1 MKIKKTPA
9 KKLAQPVVTKQ
20 TENRGAFTLEVLS
33 ILETSAF
40 NKECVPG
47 PDFESP
53 PAVKTLI
60 QALTECPESEIPKLI
75 EEVPEWNWPRGDIFL
90 WVAVLN
96 RFDDILDTLC
106 KTHDMKKPQP
116 KPFSETDQRLTLAIL
131 YFSRLLL
138 ENCTNRNLYASYEQL
153 NDLLHSSDLDI
164 LESCLRLLLR
174 PAQRH
179 SSQRNTKSIFTVS
192 QDRLLALTHSW
203 GTREHGLEM
212 IQLMDEGA
220 QIPEKLSGL
229 HFQFFR
235 TATYNKPTTATITPA
250 GAAAPAS
257 SSSAASGSATTS
269 TQGPTTISA
278 TSLSSPS
285 KQRRS
290 SQSGSTSTPA
300 TTSCIPGSATEG
312 LVVIQAADINNMGA
326 SDHEILSHYVKEY
339 SIPEEHQF
347 SLLSRIRVA
356 TAMRN
361 PQRRRKLLMIRIL
374 GIAVMSHVLPETV
387 VIDKFFAFEPEII
400 QSLADLIHPDHKV
413 PFDLQ
418 TAALFALDG
427 LAHLRNKQADV
438 YTAVN
443 ASASHGI
450 LLYMLRKTVSGLD
463 SDTVIYPQE
472 FVDAIVAF
480 IGYIIS
486 GQTGGNMVIAAGLV
500 PVLLKLLAN
509 KRASQ
514 VKNVTKSIH
523 LLDSLIYGY
532 SSAFTSFCTS
542 DGLNILVARIKDET
556 EYALGI
562 VKDFD
567 TSQSPD
573 KSSSASKDNETS
585 PVPFERTAL
594 LKSMFKFVHHM
605 MQSPGTQEG
614 LRNLIETTLPS
625 TLKKIMESPAALGA
639 AIYAHAINTMA
650 SFIHNEP
657 TSLAIL
663 QEANIPQTLLASL
676 SKEIPISPEVVMSV
690 PGAFGAICLNSAGL
704 TMFKEKFDLKKL
716 FDIFTSIP
724 HVRAFQDN
732 DGASNLG
739 LSVDELVR
747 HQPSLKPTVLSA
759 VITMLD
765 QVFKMCQDITFADDL
780 ALSTLQK
787 ERSKSVPALGEV
799 TEESAAKVPKKD
811 GVVPPLIEAAAKFC
825 ESYFQNAA
833 IAKDFLKSGGID
845 CLMKFYS
852 LHTLPYDLANTSA
865 FFTLSHLIKLLA
877 ETTPS
882 TSIIA
887 VVEEV
892 QKQLD
897 VIEPLLESV
906 NPESNLLKF
915 IDISN
920 STEEDIALGN
930 RYLHALVSLNALSGL
945 LSDMYLTPAFSHGRN
960 QASVLAAFVAAKGD
974 KALNGLGK
982 LHRMCIWETIAL
994 KRSLQQDWNDPNPK
1008 AKRSSNV
1015 ALIPGTVEEHFEEPA
1030 VEAKELTEKAAPK
1043 MDMFSP
1049 IAINTKYFKFVLTQ
1063 TPHYITPLYQG
1074 ITKMLFHRRD
1084 VDSAQRAGAFKIADS
1099 LSRVLQSHISWKR
1112 SADAAVADR
1121 FTYFTAMLP
1130 LLPLLMLDDRSPPTL
1145 QTIVVVSFVRVEG
1158 LQTLFATLDS
1168 IWSAVA
1174 SEPTAPEAQKMYGAI
1189 ELILSVLQTIVSSKL
1204 LHDSSHT
1211 SLLLPKD
1218 DKNKKG
1224 DLFEPHEFLV
1234 VTRLAVLPKA
1244 KKLWMDP
1251 NVRSCPAGV
1260 VRLLINILIIILRG
1274 EGESKPE
1281 APPLPSVMMGGGVTP
1296 HLFGARPMG
1305 PDPRR
1310 VATLVDMGFP
1320 RSAAEIALT
1329 RCGNQTAQAAEYLL
1343 THQDIVAA
1351 AMYDQ
1356 ARDATSRTAPTA
1368 PASTES
1374 TTTVPST
1381 GGQPGSSAGE
1391 STSAQTSANPAAEA
1405 NTGEDDEESMLQR
1418 ALEMS
1423 VDSGAASTSA
1433 DVSMSEPAG
1442 SSSPKSL
1449 DQTLTPEAHKN
1460 RQEQLEDIRQGVRN
1474 TLVDRSLELLPL
1486 IDGII
1491 FSIRDIF
1498 VFLSKEKDNTV
1509 LEGLVDVTVTTG
1521 QKHDAADSE
1530 HSQETG
1536 ELFGTHLRLLAL
1548 LFAEANIQAAM
1559 ETHARKLLPQLMS
1572 TLSKASSSTGSQ
1584 KKESNWLSPL
1594 LLMVEGFVSL
1604 SDELKSVPDEAA
1616 GDGKSKTTQEDQAMT
1631 EQLVAESDLGT
1642 LLKHCISL
1650 LKQEDLSKD
1659 VVISVFRILVRLTR
1673 HHSLAVE
1680 FLEAQGLSLMFST
1693 LKTESIGVQGQQSY
1707 IIMVMRHIIEDTVVL
1722 QATMEREIVRWFS
1735 QPSRPRVGDMVS
1747 YLRHNSFL
1755 GLRDLEAFISGT
1767 LKVCSVAKYDQAHR
1781 AVQLTLTKL
1790 MDPPKNDDIVD
1801 KAKGDTDS
1809 AVTPATGVKDNDADK
1824 DKEKVQE
1831 LKVDETAASSSAAP
1845 LTAAVAEVT
1854 KKYSSEVSEAVMYF
1868 LVNELLNCRTTAI
1881 PEQPATST
1889 GAAAETIIAVSGSAP
1904 ETAGNSSKN
1913 STSTTPEVALDP
1925 AFVHRCF
1932 LLQCLNE
1939 LVASYPCC
1947 KVDLMNYS
1955 RKKRDPLNTASKP
1968 RTNWLGYLLN
1978 DLVPY
1983 RGTASQLSN
1992 TEIRKQ
1998 SIESNFASSV
2008 LVAMCLNSDED
2019 EEKKPFSEAVQV
2031 RRFIVDG
2038 ITRAFKDAMS
2048 STEPIELK
2056 YGKFLALS
2064 ELSFKLL
2071 GSSSPGVPLKPNND
2085 VSMNVVK
2092 VMLEKNFITTLTNVV
2107 ADIDLNYP
2115 HAKVMVTALLR
2126 PLESLTRL
2134 SLKMSRASDSSAPKP
2149 RRRSTPLS
2157 AGGSGAGSGD
2167 DAPDLYRNSSLGMF
2181 DGTNIESE
2189 EDGET
2194 GDSSGDEE
2202 MFEGEEFDEDD
2213 ASDASDLSEEDMS
2226 DEDEDED
2233 DGEEDAIRNPFHD
2246 DEDDHDGSDDE
2257 DHDED
2262 DDMDDD
2268 NEDDIDAE
2276 IQEAIDRDEEEDE
2289 DLVMEW
2295 GTDRH
2300 HPVMLGEDEIDEVIE
2315 DDDDIEDHDHADH
2328 DHFDDDDDLAH
2339 PHHHQHHHHHHSG
2352 DEGTEEDEGDEDD
2365 EDASDDDEDD
2375 LEDDDDMADHE
2386 GIEEDEF
2393 EAHRHQGRN
2402 APWDMTSTFVI
2413 NEPQLRPLFEPAGR
2427 RGRLS
2432 AQDRAFL
2439 WDEPGVDSGRFSYLH
2454 DHALAALAGGSRNS
2468 HAQGTDDVTTHP
2480 LLAQPASA
2488 TAAGNPDNHR
2498 PRGAGPRVI
2507 SDWQSF
2513 EELLQGNAQQVIG
2526 SLLNGGAIRAGHG
2539 GAFRVEVNNDHSTTL
2554 IPIERPGGHHHHH
2567 HHHHHGHQHSF
2578 HGPNGDTITATISIG
2593 GNPTDVVAAGQKSDM
2608 FAVVNDFVPF
2618 TTPQRWSQEC
2628 RMMYGATVQTK
2639 ASRIQNHLIN
2649 ALIPLAKREA
2659 QLRQERDAKE
2669 QEQRRKADA
2678 ERKKAAE
2685 EKRKADEEAQRI
2697 KKEEQEKARAAEEQ
2711 AEAKREAARQ
2721 AEVAAARLA
2730 RGETGE
2736 PESLSGAEGSSSTSA
2751 TAEPAATV
2759 TPARKLVTI
2768 DGELVDITDSDIDA
2782 EFLEALPEDMR
2793 REVYNDYL
2801 QSRPPPTATTSSA
2814 VTNANTS
2821 SNVNNSNS
2829 SNASHNI
2836 NSEFLNALPQGM
2848 REELDE
2854 LIRGPRPAAN
2864 EPARPVA
2871 LQADPTRLLS
2881 QLIPDLRQ
2889 AMGEDLAATLPQNF
2903 LDSTQAFLSNLPR
2916 LRGHRDP
2923 RSILGGDL
2931 ARPGAS
2937 APTTAKKSTVP
2948 REAIQL
2954 VDKSSLATL
2963 IRLMFLPQPLP
2974 RNILNK
2980 LLVNLCENSKTRAEL
2995 LSLLLSILQDGG
3007 ADLAAV
3013 DRSFAQMSLRGKPL
3027 FKANQQTKG
3036 SKGSAASAPAPV
3048 SMDNVPNLVA
3058 RRCFEALYYIVSYNE
3073 QASLFFL
3080 SEHETVTLKRSGKK
3094 GKGKEKAIESKY
3106 PIVLLL
3112 DLLERPIFVQNS
3124 ALMEQLMTLLS
3135 IICRP
3140 LSTLA
3145 KPKENSDKET
3155 TVEEDKEKKEV
3166 ETAGT
3171 DAAGDGTS
3179 STNAA
3184 AVTVTESSDSAKTEE
3199 ATGSDAKP
3207 ETKTTDEQSDF
3218 QPPVIPDHCLQLVVS
3233 VLTAGECSSRTFQF
3247 TLSVIQNLSL
3257 LTGARDIIT
3266 TELVNAARDL
3276 GADIR
3281 TDLDTLS
3288 QTLENAMSGVDVQGM
3303 VLDKFSPASSKQ
3315 AKLLRALKTIDYM
3328 YSRKQAPANAPVAQ
3342 VNIELAPTVD
3352 PEEADSVLPRSMR
3365 DINSELLN
3373 LNKDEERATEIYDGL
3388 SFHEL
3393 WTKVGSTLEQIHER
3407 SDMIHVATV
3416 LLPLIESFM
3425 VVCKYVGLRPSTLEV
3440 EEEVCRA
3447 NTNSTEELFLQFTE
3461 KHSKILNIMVRN
3473 NPALMSGSFSLLVHN
3488 PKMLEFDNKRNYFTQ
3503 QMHKRNTARDLY
3515 GSLQMNVRREWVFMD
3530 SYSHWQARTGD
3541 EIKYSKLNV
3550 KFHGEEGVDGG
3561 GVTREWFQVLARQMF
3576 NPDYAMFKT
3585 SAADKLT
3592 YQPNRA
3598 SWVNPDHLLF
3608 FKFVG
3613 RVIGKAIY
3621 DGRLLDA
3628 YFTRSFY
3635 KHILGRPVDYRDVE
3649 AIDPEYY
3656 KSLVWMLENDI
3667 TDIVDETFSVETDD
3681 FGNKKTVD
3689 LKPNGRNIAV
3699 TEENK
3704 HEYVKYITEQK
3715 LTLAIKDQIHSFL
3728 LGFHEIIPAHL
3739 ISIFNEQELELLIS
3753 GLPDIDIDEWKNN
3766 AEYQNYTQSSP
3777 QILNFWRAVRSF
3789 DQTERA
3795 KLLQFVTGTSKVPLG
3810 GFAQL
3815 QGISGIQKF
3824 QIHKDF
3830 SSTKRLPSAHTCFNQ
3845 LDLPEYETYEELR
3858 QQLLTAIS
3866 ECSTGFAFA

>member
-9 KKLAQPVVTKQ
+9 KKLAQP
-20 TENRGAFTLEVLS
+20 
-33 ILETSAF
+33 
-40 NKECVPG
+40 
-47 PDFESP
+47 P

-60 QALTECPESEIPKLI
+60 QALTECPENEIPKLI
-75 EEVPEWNWPRGDIFL
+75 EEVPEWSWPRGDIFL

-106 KTHDMKKPQP
+106 KAHDVKKPYP
-116 KPFSETDQRLTLAIL
+116 KPFSESDRRLTLAIL
-131 YFSRLLL
+131 NFSRLLL
-138 ENCTNRNLYASYEQL
+138 ENCTNRNLYASYEHL

-179 SSQRNTKSIFTVS
+179 SAQRTAKSIFTVS

-203 GTREHGLEM
+203 GTKDHGLELL
-212 IQLMDEGA
+212 QLVDEGT

-229 HFQFFR
+229 HFQFYR
-235 TATYNKPTTATITPA
+235 TATYNKPSNGATTAA
-250 GAAAPAS
+250 GVTTPAS
-257 SSSAASGSATTS
+257 SSASTSGSTTEPPQTS
-269 TQGPTTISA
+269 TAISA
-278 TSLSSPS
+278 TPLSSPA

-290 SQSGSTSTPA
+290 SQSGSAA
-300 TTSCIPGSATEG
+300 TTTTSSSTPGSATEG
-312 LVVIQAADINNMGA
+312 LVVIQTADINKMGT
-326 SDHEILSHYVKEY
+326 SEYEILARYVKEY

-347 SLLSRIRVA
+347 SLLNRIRVA
-356 TAMRN
+356 TAMRD
-361 PQRRRKLLMIRIL
+361 PQRRRQLLMIRVL
-374 GIAVMSHVLPETV
+374 AIAVMSHVLPETV
-387 VIDKFFAFEPEII
+387 VTDKFFAFEPEIV

-413 PFDLQ
+413 SFDLQ

-427 LAHLRNKQADV
+427 LAHLRSKQADV
-438 YTAVN
+438 LTAVN
-443 ASASHGI
+443 ASASHGV
-450 LLYMLRKTVSGLD
+450 LLYMLRKTVAGLD
-463 SDTVIYPQE
+463 SDEVIYPQD
-472 FVDAIVAF
+472 FVDAIFAF

-500 PVLLKLLAN
+500 AVLLKLLVN
-509 KRASQ
+509 KRSSQ
-514 VKNVTKSIH
+514 VKNVTKCIH

-542 DGLNILVARIKDET
+542 DGLNILVARIKDEV
-556 EYALGI
+556 EYALGV
-562 VKDFD
+562 VKDFEA
-567 TSQSPD
+567 SQGSD
-573 KSSSASKDNETS
+573 KSSRPKESETS

-594 LKSMFKFVHHM
+594 LKSMFKLVLHM

-614 LRNLIETTLPS
+614 LRNLIDTTLPA
-625 TLKKIMESPAALGA
+625 TLKKIMEAPTALGA
-639 AIYAHAINTMA
+639 AVYAHAINTMA

-663 QEANIPQTLLASL
+663 QEANIPQTFLASV
-676 SKEIPISPEVVMSV
+676 SKEIPTSPDVVMAI

-704 TMFKEKFDLKKL
+704 MMFKESFDLKRL

-739 LSVDELVR
+739 MTVDELVR
-747 HQPSLKPTVLSA
+747 HQPSLKPTVLTA
-759 VITMLD
+759 VIAMLE
-765 QVFKMCQDITFADDL
+765 QVFTMCRDITFADDL
-780 ALSTLQK
+780 ELSALHK
-787 ERSKSVPALGEV
+787 ERSKCVPAFGEV
-799 TEESAAKVPKKD
+799 TEENAAKVPKKD
-811 GVVPPLIEAAAKFC
+811 GLVPPLIEAAAKFC

-833 IAKDFLKSGGID
+833 IAKDFLKSGGVD
-845 CLMKFYS
+845 SLMKFYS
-852 LHTLPYDLANTSA
+852 LKTLPYDLANTSA

-877 ETTPS
+877 ETNPS
-882 TSIIA
+882 IAIIA
-887 VVEEV
+887 VVGEV
-892 QKQLD
+892 QKHLD
-897 VIEPLLESV
+897 VVKPLLDSV
-906 NPESNLLKF
+906 NSGSDLAIF
-915 IDISN
+915 IDVSQ
-920 STEEDIALGN
+920 SSDEDVAQGN
-930 RYLHALVSLNALSGL
+930 QYLHALVSLNALSGL

-960 QASVLAAFVAAKGD
+960 HASVLAAFVAAKGD
-974 KALNGLGK
+974 EVLNGLGK

-994 KRSLQQDWNDPNPK
+994 KRTLHQDWNDPNPK
-1008 AKRSSNV
+1008 AKRPTNV
-1015 ALIPGTVEEHFEEPA
+1015 ALVPGTVDDNYEEPVA
-1030 VEAKELTEKAAPK
+1030 EVKESAEKATPK
-1043 MDMFSP
+1043 TDMFSP
-1049 IAINTKYFKFVLTQ
+1049 AAINTKYFKFVLTQ

-1084 VDSAQRAGAFKIADS
+1084 VDAVQRGSAFKIAGS
-1099 LSRVLQSHISWKR
+1099 LSRVLQSHISWAR
-1112 SADAAVADR
+1112 PAEAAVADR
-1121 FTYFTAMLP
+1121 YTYLNAMLP
-1130 LLPLLMLDDRSPPTL
+1130 LLPLLMLDDRNPPTL
-1145 QTIVVVSFVRVEG
+1145 QTIVVVSFVRIEG
-1158 LQTLFATLDS
+1158 LQTLFAALDS

-1174 SEPTAPEAQKMYGAI
+1174 SKPAAAEVQKMYIAI
-1189 ELILSVLQTIVSSKL
+1189 ELILNVLQTIVSSKL
-1204 LHDSSHT
+1204 LHDSSYT
-1211 SLLLPKD
+1211 SSLISKD
-1218 DKNKKG
+1218 DKNRKS
-1224 DLFEPHEFLV
+1224 DFFDPHEFLV
-1234 VTRLAVLPKA
+1234 STRLAILPKVR
-1244 KKLWMDP
+1244 KLWMDP
-1251 NVRSCPAGV
+1251 SIRSCPAGV
-1260 VRLLINILIIILRG
+1260 VRLLIQTLIIILRG
-1274 EGESKPE
+1274 DGEAKPE
-1281 APPLPSVMMGGGVTP
+1281 APPTPSVIVGGGGAP
-1296 HLFGARPMG
+1296 HLFGARPLG

-1329 RCGNQTAQAAEYLL
+1329 RCGNQIERAAEYLL

-1351 AMYDQ
+1351 AIYDQ
-1356 ARDATSRTAPTA
+1356 ERSAASSRTTPNTTAGAAAATAAP
-1368 PASTES
+1368 STEGQS
-1374 TTTVPST
+1374 GSST
-1381 GGQPGSSAGE
+1381 GENASATTSS
-1391 STSAQTSANPAAEA
+1391 NPPAE
-1405 NTGEDDEESMLQR
+1405 THSGDDDEERMLQR
-1418 ALEMS
+1418 ALNMS
-1423 VDSGAASTSA
+1423 VDTEAATSSA
-1433 DVSMSEPAG
+1433 DVSMAESAG
-1442 SSSPKSL
+1442 TTSPKLL
-1449 DQTLTPEAHKN
+1449 DQDFTPEAHKARQQELKDA
-1460 RQEQLEDIRQGVRN
+1460 RQEVRD
-1474 TLVDRSLELLPL
+1474 TLVERSLELLPL

-1491 FSIRDIF
+1491 FCVRDIF
-1498 VFLSKEKDNTV
+1498 TYLCKDKDSTV
-1509 LEGLVDVTVTTG
+1509 LEGLVDVTVTAG
-1521 QKHDAADSE
+1521 QKHDAADTE

-1536 ELFGTHLRLLAL
+1536 ELFGAYLRLLAL
-1548 LFAEANIQAAM
+1548 LFGEANIQTAM
-1559 ETHARKLLPQLMS
+1559 ESNVRKLLPQFMS
-1572 TLSKASSSTGSQ
+1572 TLAKAASSTSSQ
-1584 KKESNWLSPL
+1584 KKESSWLSPL

-1604 SDELKSVPDEAA
+1604 SDEIKSVPDEAA
-1616 GDGKSKTTQEDQAMT
+1616 GDAKSKASQEDQAMS
-1631 EQLVAESDLGT
+1631 EPLVAESDLGA

-1650 LKQEDLSKD
+1650 LKQVDLSKD

-1680 FLEAQGLSLMFST
+1680 FLEAQGLALMSAT
-1693 LKTESIGVQGQQSY
+1693 LKLESIGVQGQQSY
-1707 IIMVMRHIIEDTVVL
+1707 IIMVMRHIIEDTTVL
-1722 QATMEREIVRWFS
+1722 QTTMEREIVRWFS
-1735 QPSRPRVGDMVS
+1735 QPSRPRAGDIAS

-1755 GLRDLEAFISGT
+1755 GLRDVNAFISGT
-1767 LKVCSVAKYDQAHR
+1767 LKVCSVTRYDAAHR
-1781 AVQLTLTKL
+1781 AVQLTLTKF
-1790 MDPPKNDDIVD
+1790 MEQQKHDETKNKSKDEIDPT
-1801 KAKGDTDS
+1801 A
-1809 AVTPATGVKDNDADK
+1809 TPAVAASENDADK
-1824 DKEKVQE
+1824 AKEKAQE
-1831 LKVDETAASSSAAP
+1831 SKADELAAAGSSSSASAP
-1845 LTAAVAEVT
+1845 VTAAVADAT
-1854 KKYSSEVSEAVMYF
+1854 KKYSSEVSEAVMNF
-1868 LVNELLNCRTTAI
+1868 LVNELLNCRMTATV
-1881 PEQPATST
+1881 PEQSASST
-1889 GAAAETIIAVSGSAP
+1889 GAAIEPATTTLVSAP
-1904 ETAGNSSKN
+1904 ETPASGAKSG
-1913 STSTTPEVALDP
+1913 TTTTTPEVALDP
-1925 AFVHRCF
+1925 EFVHRCF

-1947 KVDLMNYS
+1947 RVDLMNYS

-1978 DLVPY
+1978 DLIPY
-1983 RGTASQLSN
+1983 RGTVGQLSN

-2008 LVAMCLNSDED
+2008 LVAMCLNSDEE
-2019 EEKKPFSEAVQV
+2019 EEKKPFSETVQV

-2038 ITRAFKDAMS
+2038 ITRAFKDAML

-2064 ELSFKLL
+2064 ELSYKLL
-2071 GSSSPGVPLKPNND
+2071 GASAAPGVLPKSTND

-2092 VMLEKNFITTLTNVV
+2092 VMLEKNFIMTLTNVV

-2134 SLKMSRASDSSAPKP
+2134 SLKMSRASDSNASKP

-2194 GDSSGDEE
+2194 GDSSGDED
-2202 MFEGEEFDEDD
+2202 MFEGEEYDEDD

-2226 DEDEDED
+2226 DDDED
-2233 DGEEDAIRNPFHD
+2233 DIDADEDAIRNPFADDDD
-2246 DEDDHDGSDDE
+2246 DEHEGSDDE

-2262 DDMDDD
+2262 DGMDED
-2268 NEDDIDAE
+2268 NEDDDDIDAE
-2276 IQEAIDRDEEEDE
+2276 IQEALDRDEEEDE

-2295 GTDRH
+2295 GAGRH
-2300 HPVMLGEDEIDEVIE
+2300 RPVMLGEDEIEEVI
-2315 DDDDIEDHDHADH
+2315 DDDDDLEEHDDNSDLDHYDDHP
-2328 DHFDDDDDLAH
+2328 DLAH
-2339 PHHHQHHHHHHSG
+2339 PHHHQHHHHHSG
-2352 DEGTEEDEGDEDD
+2352 DDGTEDDEDEGDEDD
-2365 EDASDDDEDD
+2365 EDASDDDDDD
-2375 LEDDDDMADHE
+2375 LEDDDDMGDHE
-2386 GIEEDEF
+2386 GIEADEF

-2413 NEPQLRPLFEPAGR
+2413 NDNALQNGRPLFEPANR

-2439 WDEPGVDSGRFSYLH
+2439 WDEPAGEPGRFSYLH
-2454 DHALAALAGGSRNS
+2454 DHALTALAGGARTT
-2468 HAQGTDDVTTHP
+2468 HAQGADDVITHP

-2488 TAAGNPDNHR
+2488 TATGNPDNHR
-2498 PRGAGPRVI
+2498 PRGPGPRVI
-2507 SDWQSF
+2507 TDWQSF

-2554 IPIERPGGHHHHH
+2554 IPIDRPGGHHNHHHHH
-2567 HHHHHGHQHSF
+2567 HHHHHGHQHNF

-2593 GNPTDVVAAGQKSDM
+2593 NGSTDNIAAGHKSDM
-2608 FAVVNDFVPF
+2608 FAVVNEFVPF

-2628 RMMYGATVQTK
+2628 RMMYGATAQAK
-2639 ASRIQNHLIN
+2639 AARIQNHLIN
-2649 ALIPLAKREA
+2649 ALIPAAKEAERLKLEREA
-2659 QLRQERDAKE
+2659 KE
-2669 QEQRRKADA
+2669 MEQRRKVDA
-2678 ERKKAAE
+2678 ERRKALE
-2685 EKRKADEEAQRI
+2685 EKRKAEEEAQRI
-2697 KKEEQEKARAAEEQ
+2697 KKEEEEKARAAEAQ
-2711 AEAKREAARQ
+2711 AEAEREAARQ
-2721 AEVAAARLA
+2721 AEAAAARLA

-2736 PESLSGAEGSSSTSA
+2736 PESPSAAEGSSPSGVSA
-2751 TAEPAATV
+2751 AAEPTAAAT
-2759 TPARKLVTI
+2759 PPRKLVMI

-2782 EFLEALPEDMR
+2782 DFLEALPEDMR

-2801 QSRPPPTATTSSA
+2801 QSHRPPAAPASSSVA
-2814 VTNANTS
+2814 NANT
-2821 SNVNNSNS
+2821 NNSVA
-2829 SNASHNI
+2829 SNANSASNNI
-2836 NSEFLNALPQGM
+2836 NSEFLNALPQEM

-2854 LIRGPRPAAN
+2854 LMRGPRPAPSS
-2864 EPARPVA
+2864 EPARRA
-2871 LQADPTRLLS
+2871 LQTARPSDPTRLLS

-2889 AMGEDLAATLPQNF
+2889 AMGEELAASLPQSLLN
-2903 LDSTQAFLSNLPR
+2903 DTQAFLNNLPR
-2916 LRGHRDP
+2916 SLRGIRDP
-2923 RSILGGDL
+2923 RSDLGGDFL
-2931 ARPGAS
+2931 RSGTS
-2937 APTTAKKSTVP
+2937 AVPAAKKSTVP

-2954 VDKSSLATL
+2954 VDKASLATL
-2963 IRLMFLPQPLP
+2963 IRLMFLSQPLP

-3027 FKANQQTKG
+3027 FKAHQQAKS
-3036 SKGSAASAPAPV
+3036 SKGSSAPTPAPV

-3058 RRCFEALYYIVSYNE
+3058 RRCFEALHYIVSYNE
-3073 QASLFFL
+3073 QASTFFL
-3080 SEHETVTLKRSGKK
+3080 SEHEAVTLKRGGKK

-3112 DLLERPIFVQNS
+3112 DLLERPTFVQNA

-3140 LSTLA
+3140 LATLA
-3145 KPKENSDKET
+3145 KPKEESDKEKT
-3155 TVEEDKEKKEV
+3155 ADEDKEKKQEEAIV
-3166 ETAGT
+3166 ANVAS
-3171 DAAGDGTS
+3171 DAS
-3179 STNAA
+3179 SGTNAA
-3184 AVTVTESSDSAKTEE
+3184 TAVPATESSATAKTEE

-3207 ETKTTDEQSDF
+3207 EAKTADEQNDF
-3218 QPPVIPDHCLQLVVS
+3218 QAPVIPDHCLQLVVR
-3233 VLTAGECSSRTFQF
+3233 VLTAGECSSRTFQY

-3266 TELVNAARDL
+3266 TELVSAARDL
-3276 GADIR
+3276 GTDIR
-3281 TDLDTLS
+3281 EDLDTLS

-3303 VLDKFSPASSKQ
+3303 ALEKFSPASSKQ

-3373 LNKDEERATEIYDGL
+3373 LNKDEEKVTEIYDSL

-3440 EEEVCRA
+3440 EEEVCKA

-3503 QMHKRNTARDLY
+3503 QLHKRNTARDLY

-3608 FKFVG
+3608 FRFVG

-3689 LKPNGRNIAV
+3689 LKPNGRNIPV

-3728 LGFHEIIPAHL
+3728 SGFHDIIPAHL

>member
-9 KKLAQPVVTKQ
+9 KKLAQP
-20 TENRGAFTLEVLS
+20 
-33 ILETSAF
+33 
-40 NKECVPG
+40 
-47 PDFESP
+47 P

-106 KTHDMKKPQP
+106 KAHDMKKPQP
-116 KPFSETDQRLTLAIL
+116 KPFSETDLRLTLAIL

-153 NDLLHSSDLDI
+153 NDLLHSNDLDI

-212 IQLMDEGA
+212 LQLMDEGA

-235 TATYNKPTTATITPA
+235 TATYSKPNTATFTPA
-250 GAAAPAS
+250 VAAASAS
-257 SSSAASGSATTS
+257 ELEATS
-269 TQGPTTISA
+269 TQAPTTIS
-278 TSLSSPS
+278 TTPLSSPS

-290 SQSGSTSTPA
+290 SQSGSTSTSA
-300 TTSCIPGSATEG
+300 TTSSIPGSAAEG
-312 LVVIQAADINNMGA
+312 LVVIQTADISRMGA
-326 SDHEILSHYVKEY
+326 SDYEILSRYVKEY

-347 SLLSRIRVA
+347 SLLNRIRVA

-374 GIAVMSHVLPETV
+374 SIAVMSHVLPETV

-463 SDTVIYPQE
+463 SDAVIYPQE

-500 PVLLKLLAN
+500 PVLLKLLVN

-523 LLDSLIYGY
+523 LLDSLVYGY

-556 EYALGI
+556 EFALEI
-562 VKDFD
+562 VKGYDASQSSD
-567 TSQSPD
+567 TSSP
-573 KSSSASKDNETS
+573 SVSKENETS

-614 LRNLIETTLPS
+614 LRNLIDTTLPA
-625 TLKKIMESPAALGA
+625 TLKKIMESPTALGA

-690 PGAFGAICLNSAGL
+690 PGAFGAICLNSVGL

-765 QVFKMCQDITFADDL
+765 QVFKMCEDITFADDL
-780 ALSTLQK
+780 ELSTLQK
-787 ERSKSVPALGEV
+787 ERSKCVPVLGEV
-799 TEESAAKVPKKD
+799 TEENAAKVPKKD

-845 CLMKFYS
+845 SLMKFYS

-882 TSIIA
+882 ACIIA

-892 QKQLD
+892 QKHLD
-897 VIEPLLESV
+897 VVEPLLESV
-906 NPESNLLKF
+906 NPESHLLKF
-915 IDISN
+915 INVSN
-920 STEEDIALGN
+920 STQEDIAQGN

-960 QASVLAAFVAAKGD
+960 QAAVLAAFVAAKGD

-1008 AKRSSNV
+1008 AKRPSSV
-1015 ALIPGTVEEHFEEPA
+1015 ALIPGTVDEHFEEPT
-1030 VEAKELTEKAAPK
+1030 VEAKELAEKAPPK

-1049 IAINTKYFKFVLTQ
+1049 TAINTKYFKFVLTQ

-1084 VDSAQRAGAFKIADS
+1084 VDAVQRGSAFKIADS

-1112 SADAAVADR
+1112 PADAAVADR
-1121 FTYFTAMLP
+1121 FTYLTTMLP
-1130 LLPLLMLDDRSPPTL
+1130 LLHLLMLDDRSPPTL

-1158 LQTLFATLDS
+1158 LQTLFAALDS
-1168 IWSAVA
+1168 IWSSVM
-1174 SEPTAPEAQKMYGAI
+1174 SEPTSPEAQKMYGAI
-1189 ELILSVLQTIVSSKL
+1189 ELILNVLQTIVSSKL

-1218 DKNKKG
+1218 DKNKKS

-1244 KKLWMDP
+1244 KTLWMDP

-1260 VRLLINILIIILRG
+1260 VRLLIQILIIILRS

-1281 APPLPSVMMGGGVTP
+1281 VTPLPSVMMSGGITP

-1329 RCGNQTAQAAEYLL
+1329 RCGNQIDRAAEYLL

-1356 ARDATSRTAPTA
+1356 ARDATSRPAPTA
-1368 PASTES
+1368 PASSEG
-1374 TTTVPST
+1374 TTTMPST
-1381 GGQPGSSAGE
+1381 EGQPGSSTGQ
-1391 STSAQTSANPAAEA
+1391 SAPTQTSTNPAAEA
-1405 NTGEDDEESMLQR
+1405 GEGDEESMLQR
-1418 ALEMS
+1418 ALDMS
-1423 VDSGAASTSA
+1423 VDSGAASSSA

-1442 SSSPKSL
+1442 TTSPKPL
-1449 DQTLTPEAHKN
+1449 DQALTPEAHKN
-1460 RQEQLEDIRQGVRN
+1460 RQEQLKDIRQEVRN
-1474 TLVDRSLELLPL
+1474 TLVERSLELLPL
-1486 IDGII
+1486 VDGII
-1491 FSIRDIF
+1491 FSVRDIF
-1498 VFLSKEKDNTV
+1498 MFLSKEKDSTV
-1509 LEGLVDVTVTTG
+1509 LEGLVDVTITAG
-1521 QKHDAADSE
+1521 QKHDAVDSE
-1530 HSQETG
+1530 HSLETG

-1572 TLSKASSSTGSQ
+1572 TLSKVSSSAGSQ
-1584 KKESNWLSPL
+1584 KKESKWLSPL
-1594 LLMVEGFVSL
+1594 LLMIEGFVSL

-1616 GDGKSKTTQEDQAMT
+1616 GEGKPKTTQEDQAMN
-1631 EQLVAESDLGT
+1631 EQLVAESDLGA

-1693 LKTESIGVQGQQSY
+1693 LKPESIGVQGQQSY

-1735 QPSRPRVGDMVS
+1735 QPSRPRVGDIVS

-1767 LKVCSVAKYDQAHR
+1767 LKVCSVAKYDQAYR
-1781 AVQLTLTKL
+1781 AGQLTLTKF
-1790 MDPPKNDDIVD
+1790 MDTPKYDDIVD

-1809 AVTPATGVKDNDADK
+1809 TVAPATAVNGDDTDK
-1824 DKEKVQE
+1824 DKVKVQE
-1831 LKVDETAASSSAAP
+1831 SKVDETATSSSAVAAP
-1845 LTAAVAEVT
+1845 LTAAVAEAT

-1868 LVNELLNCRTTAI
+1868 LVNELLNCRTTATT
-1881 PEQPATST
+1881 EQTVTST
-1889 GAAAETIIAVSGSAP
+1889 GAATETVIAASGSVP
-1904 ETAGNSSKN
+1904 EIPGTSSKN
-1913 STSTTPEVALDP
+1913 STSTTSEVALDP

-1992 TEIRKQ
+1992 AEIRKQ

-2226 DEDEDED
+2226 DDDEDEV

-2268 NEDDIDAE
+2268 NEDDDDIDAE

-2295 GTDRH
+2295 GADRH
-2300 HPVMLGEDEIDEVIE
+2300 RPVMLGEDEIDEVIE
-2315 DDDDIEDHDHADH
+2315 DDDDIEDHDHDDH
-2328 DHFDDDDDLAH
+2328 DHFDDDHDLAH
-2339 PHHHQHHHHHHSG
+2339 PHHHQHHLHHHSG

-2439 WDEPGVDSGRFSYLH
+2439 WNEPGAEPGRFSYLH
-2454 DHALAALAGGSRNS
+2454 DHALTALAGGSRTS
-2468 HAQGTDDVTTHP
+2468 HSHGADDVTTHP

-2593 GNPTDVVAAGQKSDM
+2593 GNPTDIVAAGQKTDM

-2628 RMMYGATVQTK
+2628 RMMYGATVQIK

-2697 KKEEQEKARAAEEQ
+2697 KKEEEEKARAAEEQ
-2711 AEAKREAARQ
+2711 AQAEREAARQ
-2721 AEVAAARLA
+2721 AEAAAARLA

-2736 PESLSGAEGSSSTSA
+2736 PELSSGAEGLSSSCA
-2751 TAEPAATV
+2751 AAEPAATA
-2759 TPARKLVTI
+2759 TPARKLVAI

-2801 QSRPPPTATTSSA
+2801 QSRPPPTTTTSSA
-2814 VTNANTS
+2814 ATNANAS
-2821 SNVNNSNS
+2821 SNTNTNSGNSN
-2829 SNASHNI
+2829 NASHNI
-2836 NSEFLNALPQGM
+2836 NSEFLNALPQEM

-2889 AMGEDLAATLPQNF
+2889 AMGEDLAASLPQNF
-2903 LDSTQAFLSNLPR
+2903 LDSTQAFLSNLPH
-2916 LRGHRDP
+2916 LRGLRDP

-2931 ARPGAS
+2931 SRSGTSAS
-2937 APTTAKKSTVP
+2937 TATKKPAVP

-3013 DRSFAQMSLRGKPL
+3013 DRSFAQMSLRGKAL
-3027 FKANQQTKG
+3027 FKTNQQTKG
-3036 SKGSAASAPAPV
+3036 SKGSAASTPASV

-3106 PIVLLL
+3106 PI
-3112 DLLERPIFVQNS
+3112 RPIFEQNS

-3140 LSTLA
+3140 LSTLG
-3145 KPKENSDKET
+3145 KPKEDSDKAT
-3155 TVEEDKEKKEV
+3155 TAGDDKEKKEV
-3166 ETAGT
+3166 ETVGT
-3171 DAAGDGTS
+3171 DAVTDGSS

-3184 AVTVTESSDSAKTEE
+3184 VADAAITESSTTAKTEE

-3266 TELVNAARDL
+3266 TELVNASRDL

-3303 VLDKFSPASSKQ
+3303 ALDKFSPASSKQ

-3328 YSRKQAPANAPVAQ
+3328 YSRKQAPANAPAAQ

-3373 LNKDEERATEIYDGL
+3373 LNKDEERATEIYDSL

-3393 WTKVGSTLEQIHER
+3393 WTKVGI
-3407 SDMIHVATV
+3407 

-3440 EEEVCRA
+3440 EEEVCKA

-3503 QMHKRNTARDLY
+3503 QLHKRNTARDLY

-3689 LKPNGRNIAV
+3689 LKPNGRNIPV

-3739 ISIFNEQELELLIS
+3739 I
-3753 GLPDIDIDEWKNN
+3753 K
-3766 AEYQNYTQSSP
+3766 
-3777 QILNFWRAVRSF
+3777 
-3789 DQTERA
+3789 
-3795 KLLQFVTGTSKVPLG
+3795 
-3810 GFAQL
+3810 
-3815 QGISGIQKF
+3815 
-3824 QIHKDF
+3824 
-3830 SSTKRLPSAHTCFNQ
+3830 
-3845 LDLPEYETYEELR
+3845 YETYEELR

>member
-1 MKIKKTPA
+1 
-9 KKLAQPVVTKQ
+9 
-20 TENRGAFTLEVLS
+20 
-33 ILETSAF
+33 
-40 NKECVPG
+40 
-47 PDFESP
+47 
-53 PAVKTLI
+53 
-60 QALTECPESEIPKLI
+60 
-75 EEVPEWNWPRGDIFL
+75 
-90 WVAVLN
+90 
-96 RFDDILDTLC
+96 
-106 KTHDMKKPQP
+106 
-116 KPFSETDQRLTLAIL
+116 
-131 YFSRLLL
+131 
-138 ENCTNRNLYASYEQL
+138 
-153 NDLLHSSDLDI
+153 
-164 LESCLRLLLR
+164 
-174 PAQRH
+174 
-179 SSQRNTKSIFTVS
+179 
-192 QDRLLALTHSW
+192 
-203 GTREHGLEM
+203 
-212 IQLMDEGA
+212 
-220 QIPEKLSGL
+220 
-229 HFQFFR
+229 
-235 TATYNKPTTATITPA
+235 
-250 GAAAPAS
+250 
-257 SSSAASGSATTS
+257 
-269 TQGPTTISA
+269 
-278 TSLSSPS
+278 
-285 KQRRS
+285 
-290 SQSGSTSTPA
+290 
-300 TTSCIPGSATEG
+300 
-312 LVVIQAADINNMGA
+312 
-326 SDHEILSHYVKEY
+326 
-339 SIPEEHQF
+339 
-347 SLLSRIRVA
+347 
-356 TAMRN
+356 
-361 PQRRRKLLMIRIL
+361 
-374 GIAVMSHVLPETV
+374 
-387 VIDKFFAFEPEII
+387 
-400 QSLADLIHPDHKV
+400 
-413 PFDLQ
+413 
-418 TAALFALDG
+418 
-427 LAHLRNKQADV
+427 
-438 YTAVN
+438 
-443 ASASHGI
+443 
-450 LLYMLRKTVSGLD
+450 
-463 SDTVIYPQE
+463 
-472 FVDAIVAF
+472 
-480 IGYIIS
+480 
-486 GQTGGNMVIAAGLV
+486 
-500 PVLLKLLAN
+500 
-509 KRASQ
+509 
-514 VKNVTKSIH
+514 
-523 LLDSLIYGY
+523 
-532 SSAFTSFCTS
+532 
-542 DGLNILVARIKDET
+542 
-556 EYALGI
+556 
-562 VKDFD
+562 
-567 TSQSPD
+567 
-573 KSSSASKDNETS
+573 
-585 PVPFERTAL
+585 
-594 LKSMFKFVHHM
+594 
-605 MQSPGTQEG
+605 
-614 LRNLIETTLPS
+614 
-625 TLKKIMESPAALGA
+625 
-639 AIYAHAINTMA
+639 
-650 SFIHNEP
+650 
-657 TSLAIL
+657 
-663 QEANIPQTLLASL
+663 
-676 SKEIPISPEVVMSV
+676 
-690 PGAFGAICLNSAGL
+690 
-704 TMFKEKFDLKKL
+704 
-716 FDIFTSIP
+716 
-724 HVRAFQDN
+724 
-732 DGASNLG
+732 
-739 LSVDELVR
+739 
-747 HQPSLKPTVLSA
+747 
-759 VITMLD
+759 
-765 QVFKMCQDITFADDL
+765 
-780 ALSTLQK
+780 
-787 ERSKSVPALGEV
+787 
-799 TEESAAKVPKKD
+799 
-811 GVVPPLIEAAAKFC
+811 
-825 ESYFQNAA
+825 
-833 IAKDFLKSGGID
+833 
-845 CLMKFYS
+845 
-852 LHTLPYDLANTSA
+852 
-865 FFTLSHLIKLLA
+865 
-877 ETTPS
+877 
-882 TSIIA
+882 
-887 VVEEV
+887 
-892 QKQLD
+892 
-897 VIEPLLESV
+897 
-906 NPESNLLKF
+906 
-915 IDISN
+915 
-920 STEEDIALGN
+920 
-930 RYLHALVSLNALSGL
+930 
-945 LSDMYLTPAFSHGRN
+945 
-960 QASVLAAFVAAKGD
+960 
-974 KALNGLGK
+974 
-982 LHRMCIWETIAL
+982 
-994 KRSLQQDWNDPNPK
+994 
-1008 AKRSSNV
+1008 
-1015 ALIPGTVEEHFEEPA
+1015 
-1030 VEAKELTEKAAPK
+1030 
-1043 MDMFSP
+1043 
-1049 IAINTKYFKFVLTQ
+1049 
-1063 TPHYITPLYQG
+1063 
-1074 ITKMLFHRRD
+1074 
-1084 VDSAQRAGAFKIADS
+1084 
-1099 LSRVLQSHISWKR
+1099 
-1112 SADAAVADR
+1112 
-1121 FTYFTAMLP
+1121 
-1130 LLPLLMLDDRSPPTL
+1130 
-1145 QTIVVVSFVRVEG
+1145 
-1158 LQTLFATLDS
+1158 
-1168 IWSAVA
+1168 
-1174 SEPTAPEAQKMYGAI
+1174 
-1189 ELILSVLQTIVSSKL
+1189 
-1204 LHDSSHT
+1204 
-1211 SLLLPKD
+1211 
-1218 DKNKKG
+1218 
-1224 DLFEPHEFLV
+1224 
-1234 VTRLAVLPKA
+1234 
-1244 KKLWMDP
+1244 
-1251 NVRSCPAGV
+1251 
-1260 VRLLINILIIILRG
+1260 
-1274 EGESKPE
+1274 
-1281 APPLPSVMMGGGVTP
+1281 
-1296 HLFGARPMG
+1296 
-1305 PDPRR
+1305 
-1310 VATLVDMGFP
+1310 
-1320 RSAAEIALT
+1320 
-1329 RCGNQTAQAAEYLL
+1329 
-1343 THQDIVAA
+1343 
-1351 AMYDQ
+1351 
-1356 ARDATSRTAPTA
+1356 
-1368 PASTES
+1368 
-1374 TTTVPST
+1374 
-1381 GGQPGSSAGE
+1381 
-1391 STSAQTSANPAAEA
+1391 
-1405 NTGEDDEESMLQR
+1405 
-1418 ALEMS
+1418 
-1423 VDSGAASTSA
+1423 
-1433 DVSMSEPAG
+1433 
-1442 SSSPKSL
+1442 
-1449 DQTLTPEAHKN
+1449 
-1460 RQEQLEDIRQGVRN
+1460 
-1474 TLVDRSLELLPL
+1474 
-1486 IDGII
+1486 
-1491 FSIRDIF
+1491 
-1498 VFLSKEKDNTV
+1498 
-1509 LEGLVDVTVTTG
+1509 
-1521 QKHDAADSE
+1521 
-1530 HSQETG
+1530 
-1536 ELFGTHLRLLAL
+1536 
-1548 LFAEANIQAAM
+1548 
-1559 ETHARKLLPQLMS
+1559 
-1572 TLSKASSSTGSQ
+1572 
-1584 KKESNWLSPL
+1584 
-1594 LLMVEGFVSL
+1594 
-1604 SDELKSVPDEAA
+1604 
-1616 GDGKSKTTQEDQAMT
+1616 
-1631 EQLVAESDLGT
+1631 
-1642 LLKHCISL
+1642 
-1650 LKQEDLSKD
+1650 
-1659 VVISVFRILVRLTR
+1659 
-1673 HHSLAVE
+1673 
-1680 FLEAQGLSLMFST
+1680 
-1693 LKTESIGVQGQQSY
+1693 
-1707 IIMVMRHIIEDTVVL
+1707 
-1722 QATMEREIVRWFS
+1722 
-1735 QPSRPRVGDMVS
+1735 
-1747 YLRHNSFL
+1747 
-1755 GLRDLEAFISGT
+1755 
-1767 LKVCSVAKYDQAHR
+1767 
-1781 AVQLTLTKL
+1781 
-1790 MDPPKNDDIVD
+1790 
-1801 KAKGDTDS
+1801 
-1809 AVTPATGVKDNDADK
+1809 
-1824 DKEKVQE
+1824 
-1831 LKVDETAASSSAAP
+1831 
-1845 LTAAVAEVT
+1845 
-1854 KKYSSEVSEAVMYF
+1854 
-1868 LVNELLNCRTTAI
+1868 
-1881 PEQPATST
+1881 
-1889 GAAAETIIAVSGSAP
+1889 
-1904 ETAGNSSKN
+1904 
-1913 STSTTPEVALDP
+1913 
-1925 AFVHRCF
+1925 
-1932 LLQCLNE
+1932 
-1939 LVASYPCC
+1939 
-1947 KVDLMNYS
+1947 
-1955 RKKRDPLNTASKP
+1955 
-1968 RTNWLGYLLN
+1968 
-1978 DLVPY
+1978 
-1983 RGTASQLSN
+1983 LSN

-2008 LVAMCLNSDED
+2008 LVAMCLNGDED

-2038 ITRAFKDAMS
+2038 ITRAFKDAMA

-2157 AGGSGAGSGD
+2157 AGG
-2167 DAPDLYRNSSLGMF
+2167 N
-2181 DGTNIESE
+2181 
-2189 EDGET
+2189 GET

-2226 DEDEDED
+2226 DEDEDEV

-2246 DEDDHDGSDDE
+2246 DEDDHEGSDDE

-2268 NEDDIDAE
+2268 NEDDDDIDAE
-2276 IQEAIDRDEEEDE
+2276 IQEALDRDEEEDE

-2300 HPVMLGEDEIDEVIE
+2300 RPVMLGEDEIEEVIE
-2315 DDDDIEDHDHADH
+2315 DDDDLEDHDAHGDR
-2328 DHFDDDDDLAH
+2328 DHFDEDHDLAH
-2339 PHHHQHHHHHHSG
+2339 PHHHHHHHHHHHSG
-2352 DEGTEEDEGDEDD
+2352 DEGTEEDDGDEDD

-2439 WDEPGVDSGRFSYLH
+2439 WDEPGADPGRFSYLH
-2454 DHALAALAGGSRNS
+2454 DHALTALAGGSRNS
-2468 HAQGTDDVTTHP
+2468 HAHGADDITIHP

-2488 TAAGNPDNHR
+2488 AATGNPDTHR

-2507 SDWQSF
+2507 SDWQSL

-2567 HHHHHGHQHSF
+2567 HHHHGHQHSF
-2578 HGPNGDTITATISIG
+2578 HGPNGDTITATIAIG
-2593 GNPTDVVAAGQKSDM
+2593 GNSTDNVAAGQKNDM

-2618 TTPQRWSQEC
+2618 STPQRWSQEC
-2628 RMMYGATVQTK
+2628 RMMYGATVQIK

-2649 ALIPLAKREA
+2649 ALIPVAKKEA

-2669 QEQRRKADA
+2669 QEARRKADA

-2685 EKRKADEEAQRI
+2685 EKRRADEEAQRI
-2697 KKEEQEKARAAEEQ
+2697 KKEEEEKARAAEAQ
-2711 AEAKREAARQ
+2711 AEAEREAARQ
-2721 AEVAAARLA
+2721 AEAAAERLA

-2736 PESLSGAEGSSSTSA
+2736 PEASSGVGGPSSSTA
-2751 TAEPAATV
+2751 AAEPAATA
-2759 TPARKLVTI
+2759 TPARKLVMI

-2801 QSRPPPTATTSSA
+2801 QSRPQPTAATSSIA
-2814 VTNANTS
+2814 TNANTS
-2821 SNVNNSNS
+2821 SIANNNSSNS
-2829 SNASHNI
+2829 NNASHNI
-2836 NSEFLNALPQGM
+2836 NSEFLNALPQEM

-2864 EPARPVA
+2864 EPARPVVRP
-2871 LQADPTRLLS
+2871 ADPTRLLS
-2881 QLIPDLRQ
+2881 QLLPDLRQ
-2889 AMGEDLAATLPQNF
+2889 AMGGDLAAVLPQNF
-2903 LDSTQAFLSNLPR
+2903 LEGTQAFLNNLPR
-2916 LRGHRDP
+2916 LRGLRDP
-2923 RSILGGDL
+2923 RSILSEDL
-2931 ARPGAS
+2931 SRPGTSS

-3027 FKANQQTKG
+3027 FKAHQQTKG
-3036 SKGSAASAPAPV
+3036 SKGSAASVPAPV

-3080 SEHETVTLKRSGKK
+3080 NEHETVTLKRSGKK

-3145 KPKENSDKET
+3145 KPKEGSDKET
-3155 TVEEDKEKKEV
+3155 AAEEDKGKNKEV

-3171 DAAGDGTS
+3171 DATVDGS
-3179 STNAA
+3179 SSANVATAA
-3184 AVTVTESSDSAKTEE
+3184 ATATATESSTTSKTEE
-3199 ATGSDAKP
+3199 AIGTDVKP

-3257 LTGARDIIT
+3257 LTGARDIVT
-3266 TELVNAARDL
+3266 TELINAAREL

-3281 TDLDTLS
+3281 ADLDTLS
-3288 QTLENAMSGVDVQGM
+3288 QTLENAISGVEVQGM
-3303 VLDKFSPASSKQ
+3303 ALDKFSPASSKQ

-3352 PEEADSVLPRSMR
+3352 PEEADAVLPRSMR

-3373 LNKDEERATEIYDGL
+3373 LNKDEERATEIYDSL

-3440 EEEVCRA
+3440 EEEVCKA

-3503 QMHKRNTARDLY
+3503 QLHKRNTARDLY
-3515 GSLQMNVRREWVFMD
+3515 GPLQMNVRREWVFMD

-3598 SWVNPDHLLF
+3598 SWVNSDHLLF

-3689 LKPNGRNIAV
+3689 LKPNGRNIPV

>member
-1 MKIKKTPA
+1 MSV
-9 KKLAQPVVTKQ
+9 LATC
-20 TENRGAFTLEVLS
+20 L
-33 ILETSAF
+33 
-40 NKECVPG
+40 
-47 PDFESP
+47 
-53 PAVKTLI
+53 
-60 QALTECPESEIPKLI
+60 
-75 EEVPEWNWPRGDIFL
+75 
-90 WVAVLN
+90 LN

-106 KTHDMKKPQP
+106 KTHDMKKPHP
-116 KPFSETDQRLTLAIL
+116 KPFSGSDRRLTLAIL
-131 YFSRLLL
+131 NFSRLLL
-138 ENCTNRNLYASYEQL
+138 ENCTNRNLYASYEHL

-179 SSQRNTKSIFTVS
+179 SAQRTAKSIFTVS

-203 GTREHGLEM
+203 GTKERGLELL
-212 IQLMDEGA
+212 QLIDAGT
-220 QIPEKLSGL
+220 QIPEKLSSL
-229 HFQFFR
+229 HFQFYR
-235 TATYNKPTTATITPA
+235 TATYNKSTTATTTAA
-250 GAAAPAS
+250 GATTTAFSSTSISGLATAPS
-257 SSSAASGSATTS
+257 QTPTTTS
-269 TQGPTTISA
+269 VA
-278 TSLSSPS
+278 SLSSPS

-290 SQSGSTSTPA
+290 SQSGSAA
-300 TTSCIPGSATEG
+300 TTTTPSSNPGSTTEG
-312 LVVIQAADINNMGA
+312 LVVIQTADINKMGA
-326 SDHEILSHYVKEY
+326 SDYEILARYVKEY

-347 SLLSRIRVA
+347 SLLNRIRVA

-361 PQRRRKLLMIRIL
+361 PQRRRQLLMIRIL
-374 GIAVMSHVLPETV
+374 AIAVMPHVLPETV
-387 VIDKFFAFEPEII
+387 VTDKFFAFEPEII

-438 YTAVN
+438 LTAVN

-463 SDTVIYPQE
+463 SDEAIYPRD
-472 FVDAIVAF
+472 FVDAIFAF

-500 PVLLKLLAN
+500 PVLLKLLVN

-542 DGLNILVARIKDET
+542 GGLNVLVARIKDEV
-556 EYALGI
+556 EYALGV
-562 VKDFD
+562 VKDFETSQASD
-567 TSQSPD
+567 TSSTPKESD
-573 KSSSASKDNETS
+573 TS

-594 LKSMFKFVHHM
+594 LKSMFKLVHHM

-614 LRNLIETTLPS
+614 LRNLIDTTLPA
-625 TLKKIMESPAALGA
+625 TLKKIMEAPMALGA
-639 AIYAHAINTMA
+639 AVYAHAINTMS

-663 QEANIPQTLLASL
+663 QEANIPQTFLASL
-676 SKEIPISPEVVMSV
+676 SKEIPTSPDVVMSI

-704 TMFKEKFDLKKL
+704 TMFKEKFDLKRL

-739 LSVDELVR
+739 MTVDELVR
-747 HQPSLKPTVLSA
+747 HQPSLKPTVLTA
-759 VITMLD
+759 VIAMLE
-765 QVFKMCQDITFADDL
+765 QVFTMCRDITFADDL
-780 ALSTLQK
+780 ELSALHK
-787 ERSKSVPALGEV
+787 ERSKSVPAFGEV
-799 TEESAAKVPKKD
+799 TEENSAKVPKKD
-811 GVVPPLIEAAAKFC
+811 GLVPPFIEAAAKFC

-845 CLMKFYS
+845 SLMKFYS
-852 LHTLPYDLANTSA
+852 LKTLPYDLANTSA

-877 ETTPS
+877 ETNPS
-882 TSIIA
+882 IAIIA
-887 VVEEV
+887 VVGEV
-892 QKQLD
+892 QKHLD
-897 VIEPLLESV
+897 VVKPLLDSV
-906 NPESNLLKF
+906 NSGSDLAKYIDVSESSDEDVAQGNL
-915 IDISN
+915 
-920 STEEDIALGN
+920 
-930 RYLHALVSLNALSGL
+930 YLHALVSLNALSGL

-960 QASVLAAFVAAKGD
+960 HASVLAAFVAAKGD
-974 KALNGLGK
+974 EVLSGLGK

-994 KRSLQQDWNDPNPK
+994 KCALQQDWNDPNPK
-1008 AKRSSNV
+1008 AKRSTNL
-1015 ALIPGTVEEHFEEPA
+1015 ALVPGTVDDHYDEPTA
-1030 VEAKELTEKAAPK
+1030 EVREPTAKATAKT
-1043 MDMFSP
+1043 DMFSP
-1049 IAINTKYFKFVLTQ
+1049 AAINTKYFKFVLTQ

-1084 VDSAQRAGAFKIADS
+1084 VDAVQRGSAFKIADA
-1099 LSRVLQSHISWKR
+1099 LSRVLQSNISWKR
-1112 SADAAVADR
+1112 PAEAAVADR
-1121 FTYFTAMLP
+1121 YTYLNAMLP
-1130 LLPLLMLDDRSPPTL
+1130 LLPLLMLDDRNPPTL
-1145 QTIVVVSFVRVEG
+1145 QTIVVVSFVRIEG
-1158 LQTLFATLDS
+1158 LQTLFAALDS
-1168 IWSAVA
+1168 IWSAVTL
-1174 SEPTAPEAQKMYGAI
+1174 EPAAAEVQKMYAAV
-1189 ELILSVLQTIVSSKL
+1189 ELIFSVLQPIVSSKL
-1204 LHDSSHT
+1204 LHDSSYT
-1211 SLLLPKD
+1211 SSLISKD
-1218 DKNKKG
+1218 DKNRKS
-1224 DLFEPHEFLV
+1224 DFFDPYEFLV
-1234 VTRLAVLPKA
+1234 STRLAVLPKV

-1251 NVRSCPAGV
+1251 LIRSCPAGV
-1260 VRLLINILIIILRG
+1260 VRLLIQTLIVILRAD
-1274 EGESKPE
+1274 GESKPE
-1281 APPLPSVMMGGGVTP
+1281 APPAPSVIIGGGSAP
-1296 HLFGARPMG
+1296 HLFGARPLG

-1329 RCGNQTAQAAEYLL
+1329 RCGNQIERAAEYLL
-1343 THQDIVAA
+1343 THQDVVAA
-1351 AMYDQ
+1351 AIYDQ
-1356 ARDATSRTAPTA
+1356 ERNAASRSTPTTTASAATTAAMP
-1368 PASTES
+1368 STE
-1374 TTTVPST
+1374 
-1381 GGQPGSSAGE
+1381 GQPGSSTGE
-1391 STSAQTSANPAAEA
+1391 SASAAASANPPTE
-1405 NTGEDDEESMLQR
+1405 TDSGDDDEESMLQR
-1418 ALEMS
+1418 ALDMS
-1423 VDSGAASTSA
+1423 VDAEASSSSA
-1433 DVSMSEPAG
+1433 NVSMTEPAG
-1442 SSSPKSL
+1442 TVSPKSL
-1449 DQTLTPEAHKN
+1449 DQNFTPEAHKMRQQELKDA
-1460 RQEQLEDIRQGVRN
+1460 RQEVQN
-1474 TLVDRSLELLPL
+1474 TLIQRSLELLPL

-1491 FSIRDIF
+1491 FYVRDIF
-1498 VFLSKEKDNTV
+1498 ILLCKDKDSAV

-1521 QKHDAADSE
+1521 QKHDAADTE

-1536 ELFGTHLRLLAL
+1536 ELFGAYLRLSAL
-1548 LFAEANIQAAM
+1548 LFAEANIQTAM
-1559 ETHARKLLPQLMS
+1559 ESHVRKLLPQFMS
-1572 TLSKASSSTGSQ
+1572 TLAKVATSTASQ

-1594 LLMVEGFVSL
+1594 LLMVEGFLSL
-1604 SDELKSVPDEAA
+1604 SDEIKSVPDEAA
-1616 GDGKSKTTQEDQAMT
+1616 GDGKSKSTQEDQAMS
-1631 EQLVAESDLGT
+1631 ERLVVESDLGA

-1650 LKQEDLSKD
+1650 MKQVDLSKD

-1673 HHSLAVE
+1673 HHSLAIE
-1680 FLEAQGLSLMFST
+1680 FLEAQGLALMSST
-1693 LKTESIGVQGQQSY
+1693 LKPDSIGVQGQQSY
-1707 IIMVMRHIIEDTVVL
+1707 IIMVMRHIIEDTTIL
-1722 QATMEREIVRWFS
+1722 QATMEKEIVRWFS
-1735 QPSRPRVGDMVS
+1735 QPSRPRVGDIAS

-1755 GLRDLEAFISGT
+1755 GLRDVDAFISGT
-1767 LKVCSVAKYDQAHR
+1767 LKVCSVTRYDAAHR
-1781 AVQLTLTKL
+1781 AVQLTLTKF
-1790 MDPPKNDDIVD
+1790 MEPPKHDETKNKSKDEIDSATTSATTASGNDD
-1801 KAKGDTDS
+1801 
-1809 AVTPATGVKDNDADK
+1809 
-1824 DKEKVQE
+1824 DKEKEKAQE
-1831 LKVDETAASSSAAP
+1831 SKTDEPATAGASSASAPVTAAIADA
-1845 LTAAVAEVT
+1845 T
-1854 KKYSSEVSEAVMYF
+1854 KKYSSEVSEAVMNF
-1868 LVNELLNCRTTAI
+1868 LVSELLNCRTTVI
-1881 PEQPATST
+1881 LPEQPAPST
-1889 GAAAETIIAVSGSAP
+1889 GVATEPVTATVVSAP
-1904 ETAGNSSKN
+1904 ETSGSGAK
-1913 STSTTPEVALDP
+1913 STPGTAAEVALDP

-1947 KVDLMNYS
+1947 RVDLMNYS

-1978 DLVPY
+1978 DLIPY
-1983 RGTASQLSN
+1983 RGTVGQLSN

-2008 LVAMCLNSDED
+2008 LVAMCLNSDEE
-2019 EEKKPFSEAVQV
+2019 EEKKPFNEAVQV

-2064 ELSFKLL
+2064 ELSYKLL
-2071 GSSSPGVPLKPNND
+2071 GASAAPGILPKSTND

-2092 VMLEKNFITTLTNVV
+2092 VMLEKNFIMTLTNVV

-2194 GDSSGDEE
+2194 GDSSGDED
-2202 MFEGEEFDEDD
+2202 MFEGEEYDEDD

-2226 DEDEDED
+2226 DDDEDEID
-2233 DGEEDAIRNPFHD
+2233 ADEDAIRNPFADDDD
-2246 DEDDHDGSDDE
+2246 DEHEGSDDE

-2262 DDMDDD
+2262 DGMDED
-2268 NEDDIDAE
+2268 NEDDDDIDAE
-2276 IQEAIDRDEEEDE
+2276 IQEALDRDEEEDE

-2295 GTDRH
+2295 GSGRH
-2300 HPVMLGEDEIDEVIE
+2300 RPVMLGEDEIEEVI
-2315 DDDDIEDHDHADH
+2315 
-2328 DHFDDDDDLAH
+2328 DDDDDLEEHDDHGDHDHYGDHPELVH
-2339 PHHHQHHHHHHSG
+2339 PHRHQHHHHHSG
-2352 DEGTEEDEGDEDD
+2352 DEGTEDDEDEGDEDD

-2375 LEDDDDMADHE
+2375 LEEDDDMGDHE
-2386 GIEEDEF
+2386 GIEADEF

-2413 NEPQLRPLFEPAGR
+2413 NDNALQTGRSLFEPAGR

-2439 WDEPGVDSGRFSYLH
+2439 WDEPAGEPGRFSYLH
-2454 DHALAALAGGSRNS
+2454 DHALTALAGGARNT
-2468 HAQGTDDVTTHP
+2468 HAQGANDVITHP
-2480 LLAQPASA
+2480 LLAQPVLA
-2488 TAAGNPDNHR
+2488 TATGNADNHR

-2507 SDWQSF
+2507 ADWQSF

-2554 IPIERPGGHHHHH
+2554 IPIDRPGGHHNHHHHH
-2567 HHHHHGHQHSF
+2567 HHHYGHQHSF
-2578 HGPNGDTITATISIG
+2578 HGPHGDTITATISIG
-2593 GNPTDVVAAGQKSDM
+2593 NGSADNMAAGHKGDM
-2608 FAVVNDFVPF
+2608 FAVVNEFVPF

-2628 RMMYGATVQTK
+2628 RMMYGATAQAK
-2639 ASRIQNHLIN
+2639 AARIQNHLIN
-2649 ALIPLAKREA
+2649 ALIPAAKEAERLKLEREA
-2659 QLRQERDAKE
+2659 KE
-2669 QEQRRKADA
+2669 MEQRRKVDA
-2678 ERKKAAE
+2678 ERRKALE

-2697 KKEEQEKARAAEEQ
+2697 KKEEEEKARAAEAKAEVEREAVRQ
-2711 AEAKREAARQ
+2711 AEAAAT
-2721 AEVAAARLA
+2721 RLA

-2736 PESLSGAEGSSSTSA
+2736 PELSFGAEGSSLSGTSA
-2751 TAEPAATV
+2751 AAELTATA
-2759 TPARKLVTI
+2759 TPARKLVMI

-2801 QSRPPPTATTSSA
+2801 QSRRPPAASASSS
-2814 VTNANTS
+2814 VANTNS
-2821 SNVNNSNS
+2821 SNNAVSNINNT

-2836 NSEFLNALPQGM
+2836 NSEFLNALPQEM

-2854 LIRGPRPAAN
+2854 LMRGPRPAASS
-2864 EPARPVA
+2864 EPARRV
-2871 LQADPTRLLS
+2871 LQTAHPSDPTGLLS

-2889 AMGEDLAATLPQNF
+2889 AMGEELAASLPQSLLN
-2903 LDSTQAFLSNLPR
+2903 DTQAFLNNLPR
-2916 LRGHRDP
+2916 SLRGIRDP
-2923 RSILGGDL
+2923 RSMLGGGFL
-2931 ARPGAS
+2931 RPGVLAAS
-2937 APTTAKKSTVP
+2937 PAKKSTVP

-2995 LSLLLSILQDGG
+2995 LSLLLLILQDGG

-3027 FKANQQTKG
+3027 FKAHQQIKG
-3036 SKGSAASAPAPV
+3036 SKGSAASTPTPI
-3048 SMDNVPNLVA
+3048 SMDSVPNLVA
-3058 RRCFEALYYIVSYNE
+3058 RRCFEALHYIVSYNE
-3073 QASLFFL
+3073 QASTFFL
-3080 SEHETVTLKRSGKK
+3080 SEHEAVTLKRSGKK
-3094 GKGKEKAIESKY
+3094 GKGKEKVIESKY

-3112 DLLERPIFVQNS
+3112 DLLERPIFVQNA

-3140 LSTLA
+3140 LATLA
-3145 KPKENSDKET
+3145 KPKEESDKEMT
-3155 TVEEDKEKKEV
+3155 ADEDKEKKQKEATGANV
-3166 ETAGT
+3166 AL
-3171 DAAGDGTS
+3171 DAS
-3179 STNAA
+3179 SGINATTP
-3184 AVTVTESSDSAKTEE
+3184 TVATESSTTAKTEKTTE
-3199 ATGSDAKP
+3199 SDAKP
-3207 ETKTTDEQSDF
+3207 EIKTVDEQNDF
-3218 QPPVIPDHCLQLVVS
+3218 QPPVIPDHCLQLVVR
-3233 VLTAGECSSRTFQF
+3233 VLTAGECSSRTFQY

-3266 TELVNAARDL
+3266 TELVGAARDL

-3281 TDLDTLS
+3281 EDLATLS
-3288 QTLENAMSGVDVQGM
+3288 QILENAMSGVEVQGM
-3303 VLDKFSPASSKQ
+3303 ALEKFSPASSKQ

-3373 LNKDEERATEIYDGL
+3373 LNKDEEKVTEIYDSL

-3393 WTKVGSTLEQIHER
+3393 WTKIGSTLEQIHER

-3440 EEEVCRA
+3440 EEEVCKA

-3503 QMHKRNTARDLY
+3503 QLHKRNTARDLY

-3689 LKPNGRNIAV
+3689 LKPNGRNIPL

>member
-1 MKIKKTPA
+1 
-9 KKLAQPVVTKQ
+9 
-20 TENRGAFTLEVLS
+20 
-33 ILETSAF
+33 
-40 NKECVPG
+40 
-47 PDFESP
+47 

-212 IQLMDEGA
+212 LQLMDEGA

-235 TATYNKPTTATITPA
+235 TATYNKPTIATITPA

-269 TQGPTTISA
+269 TQASTTISA
-278 TSLSSPS
+278 TPLSSPS

-300 TTSCIPGSATEG
+300 TTSSIPGSATEG

-347 SLLSRIRVA
+347 SLLNRIRVA

-500 PVLLKLLAN
+500 PVLLKLLVN

-573 KSSSASKDNETS
+573 KSSSASKGTYT
-585 PVPFERTAL
+585 RRL
-594 LKSMFKFVHHM
+594 LRLFVHHM

-614 LRNLIETTLPS
+614 LRNLIETTLPA

-787 ERSKSVPALGEV
+787 ERSESVSALGEV

-1008 AKRSSNV
+1008 AKRPSNV

-1049 IAINTKYFKFVLTQ
+1049 TAINTKYFKFVLTQ

-1112 SADAAVADR
+1112 SADAVVADR
-1121 FTYFTAMLP
+1121 FIYFTAMLP

-1391 STSAQTSANPAAEA
+1391 T
-1405 NTGEDDEESMLQR
+1405 
-1418 ALEMS
+1418 
-1423 VDSGAASTSA
+1423 ASTSA

-1509 LEGLVDVTVTTG
+1509 LEGLVDVTVTAG

-1631 EQLVAESDLGT
+1631 EQLVAESDLGA

-1680 FLEAQGLSLMFST
+1680 FLEAQGLPLMFST

-1781 AVQLTLTKL
+1781 A
-1790 MDPPKNDDIVD
+1790 
-1801 KAKGDTDS
+1801 
-1809 AVTPATGVKDNDADK
+1809 
-1824 DKEKVQE
+1824 E
-1831 LKVDETAASSSAAP
+1831 LKVDETAASSSAVP

-1889 GAAAETIIAVSGSAP
+1889 GAAAETVIAVSGSAP

-2289 DLVMEW
+2289 DL
-2295 GTDRH
+2295 
-2300 HPVMLGEDEIDEVIE
+2300 
-2315 DDDDIEDHDHADH
+2315 
-2328 DHFDDDDDLAH
+2328 
-2339 PHHHQHHHHHHSG
+2339 
-2352 DEGTEEDEGDEDD
+2352 EDEGDEDD

-2413 NEPQLRPLFEPAGR
+2413 NEPQLRPLFEP
-2427 RGRLS
+2427 
-2432 AQDRAFL
+2432 
-2439 WDEPGVDSGRFSYLH
+2439 
-2454 DHALAALAGGSRNS
+2454 AALAGGSRNS

-2567 HHHHHGHQHSF
+2567 HHHHHGHQH
-2578 HGPNGDTITATISIG
+2578 I
-2593 GNPTDVVAAGQKSDM
+2593 
-2608 FAVVNDFVPF
+2608 VNDFVPF

-2685 EKRKADEEAQRI
+2685 EKRKADEETQRI

-2711 AEAKREAARQ
+2711 AEAEREAARQ

-2736 PESLSGAEGSSSTSA
+2736 PESLSGAEGSSSSSA
-2751 TAEPAATV
+2751 TAEPAAAV

-2801 QSRPPPTATTSSA
+2801 QSRPPPTATT
-2814 VTNANTS
+2814 
-2821 SNVNNSNS
+2821 
-2829 SNASHNI
+2829 NASHNI

-2854 LIRGPRPAAN
+2854 LIRGPRLAAN

-2916 LRGHRDP
+2916 LRGPRDP

-3013 DRSFAQMSLRGKPL
+3013 DRSFAQMSLRGKTL

-3155 TVEEDKEKKEV
+3155 TAEEDKEKKEV

-3184 AVTVTESSDSAKTEE
+3184 AATVTESSDSAKTEE

-3342 VNIELAPTVD
+3342 
-3352 PEEADSVLPRSMR
+3352 
-3365 DINSELLN
+3365 
-3373 LNKDEERATEIYDGL
+3373 DEERATEIYDGL

-3440 EEEVCRA
+3440 EEEVCKA

-3689 LKPNGRNIAV
+3689 LKPNGRNIPV